1 MEEQNLP
8 KLLVSIEEA
17 NKKIERQ
24 LEKGRWLHDQ
34 IGSYEDSDKARRDIN
49 NWSRYNLDLLTKL
62 FENRHIVGYIHFYHG
77 DLTVHEME
85 QIIDSGDS
93 LPDNATYR
101 SDMSESISSLEGIL
115 ERLELFEEL
124 SDSTLRPQSSDNVSD
139 NPVCNL
145 GDDVFVVHGHDE
157 AAKLAMADFVRTF
170 DLNPIILDEK
180 ANEGQTIIEKFE
192 AHAGEA
198 GYAIILLTPDDI
210 GAVKDET
217 NDLKPRA
224 RQNVILE
231 LGYFLG
237 ALGRE
242 RVCVLHK
249 EKVELPSDIHGV
261 LYVPMDNNN
270 GWKFELAREMK
281 QAKLPIDLN
290 KLA

>member
-17 NKKIERQ
+17 EKKIERQ

-34 IGSYEDSDKARRDIN
+34 IGSYEDLDKARRDIN

-62 FENRHIVGYIHFYHG
+62 FENRHIVGYINFYQD
-77 DLTVHEME
+77 DLTVHEMQ
-85 QIIDSGDS
+85 QIIDSGDT
-93 LPDNATYR
+93 LPDNATYQ
-101 SDMSESISSLEGIL
+101 SVMAESISSLVGIRD
-115 ERLELFEEL
+115 RLELFVVL
-124 SDSTLRPQSSDNVSD
+124 DTSQSTYSNNKVPE
-139 NPVCNL
+139 NPICNL
-145 GDDVFVVHGHDE
+145 GDDVFIVHGHDE
-157 AAKLAMADFVRTF
+157 AAKLAMADFVKTF
-170 DLNPIILDEK
+170 DLSPIILDEK

-198 GYAIILLTPDDI
+198 GYAIILLTPDDV
-210 GAVKDET
+210 GAAKDKA

-237 ALGRE
+237 ALGRD

-249 EKVELPSDIHGV
+249 DKVELPSDIHGV
-261 LYVPMDNNN
+261 LYVPMDSSN
-270 GWKFELAREMK
+270 GWKFKLAREMK
-281 QAKLPIDLN
+281 QAGLPIDLN
-290 KLA
+290 KLV

>member
-17 NKKIERQ
+17 EKKIERQ

-34 IGSYEDSDKARRDIN
+34 IGSYEDLDKARRDIN

-62 FENRHIVGYIHFYHG
+62 FENRHIVGYINFYQD
-77 DLTVHEME
+77 DLTVHEMQ
-85 QIIDSGDS
+85 QIIDSGDT
-93 LPDNATYR
+93 LPDNATYQ
-101 SDMSESISSLEGIL
+101 SVMAESISSLVGIRD
-115 ERLELFEEL
+115 RLELFVVL
-124 SDSTLRPQSSDNVSD
+124 DTSQSTYSNNKVPE
-139 NPVCNL
+139 NPICNL
-145 GDDVFVVHGHDE
+145 GDDVFIVHGHDE
-157 AAKLAMADFVRTF
+157 AAKLAMADFVKTF
-170 DLNPIILDEK
+170 DLSPIILDEK

-198 GYAIILLTPDDI
+198 GYAIILLTPDDV
-210 GAVKDET
+210 GAAKDKA

-237 ALGRE
+237 ALGRD

-249 EKVELPSDIHGV
+249 DKVELPSDIHGA
-261 LYVPMDNNN
+261 LYVPMDSSN
-270 GWKFELAREMK
+270 GWKFKLAREMK
-281 QAKLPIDLN
+281 QAGLPIDLN
-290 KLA
+290 KLV